1 MTARRFEV
9 LWSEVAFRD
18 LNKIIDHIE
27 QQDAPGAAQ
36 RLFDRIK
43 KSSEGLATMPLRG
56 RSVPELARFEGA
68 SYRELLIPPYRL
80 LYRVGESMVLVVAV
94 FDGRR
99 DLESVV
105 LSRLLGVY

>member
-1 MTARRFEV
+1 MTGRDFEV
-9 LWSEVAFRD
+9 LWSEVAIRD
-18 LNKIIDHIE
+18 LDKIVDHIE
-27 QQDAPGAAQ
+27 KDAPGAAQ
-36 RLFDRIK
+36 RTFDTIK
-43 KSSEGLATMPLRG
+43 KASESLATLPLRG
-56 RSVPELARFEGA
+56 RSVPELARFESA

-105 LSRLLGVY
+105 LSRLLGY